1 VTFCNFLDFA
11 QKIDLL
17 SAAKFHFL
25 TFYGCLGFECVFLV
39 SEDLCKIDKMQFVF
53 YLTNWAEI
61 TIIGGVG
68 SKTNENHRQCLKIK
82 RLINRIKGASD
93 NGNYKADI

>member
-1 VTFCNFLDFA
+1 MDFA
-11 QKIDLL
+11 QKINLQ
-17 SAAKFHFL
+17 SAVKSHFL
-25 TFYGCLGFECVFLV
+25 TFYGRLGFEYVFFV
-39 SEDLCKIDKMQFVF
+39 SEDLYKIDKMQFVF

-61 TIIGGVG
+61 TIIGNVG
-68 SKTNENHRQCLKIK
+68 KKTNKNHRQCLKIK